1 MKTIVTEARF
11 GGYCGQTRVM
21 VVPLGYLAPHWTDD
35 GITDLGWC
43 HIDCDDP
50 EGPDD
55 DPAPAGICP
64 RCHLALPLSGE
75 CDC

>member
-11 GGYCGQTRVM
+11 GGYCGQCGARYPSGTTITRV
-21 VVPLGYLAPHWTDD
+21 WIDD

>member
-1 MKTIVTEARF
+1 MTTA
-11 GGYCGQTRVM
+11 
-21 VVPLGYLAPHWTDD
+21 
-35 GITDLGWC
+35 GW
-43 HIDCDDP
+43 IKRRR
-50 EGPDD
+50 ELPDD